1 MSSCCEHT
9 AMSGSSVS
17 TFITMF
23 DQFLCELKEAFPD
36 HKKIQTYYV
45 KFDLLKTTNPKS
57 VLKLFIEHVQPHAD
71 AIMEKDESVILND
84 SIPLVVDL
92 KLKELWTADS
102 TSNRTKDAIW
112 AHLSSLYFFASTIS
126 SIPDGLMEN
135 IESLAK
141 QYASEMDDSATMDP
155 SMLMKSMGN
164 MQSMLSGM
172 QKKSK

>member
-1 MSSCCEHT
+1 
-9 AMSGSSVS
+9 
-17 TFITMF
+17 MF
-23 DQFLCELKEAFPD
+23 DQFLCELKEAFPN

-45 KFDLLKTTNPKS
+45 KFDLLKTSNPKS
-57 VLKLFIEHVQPHAD
+57 VLNLFVEHVKPHAN
-71 AIMEKDESVILND
+71 AIMEKDESIILDD

-92 KLKELWTADS
+92 QLKELWTADS
-102 TSNRTKDAIW
+102 TSNRTKEAIW
-112 AHLSSLYFFASTIS
+112 AHLSSLYFFATTIS

-155 SMLMKSMGN
+155 GMLMKSMGN
-164 MQSMLSGM
+164 MQSMLAGM